1 LVCSTIGAY
10 GKDRRLSERTLLIGL
25 LVIYLMLGAL
35 FAVRTPDWQAP
46 DEPAHYNYIAQLAAN
61 GCCPVIEM
69 GDWDQAYLGQLTGG
83 RFAPELLRDLD
94 TIQYEDHQPP
104 LYYLIAAPIY
114 TLTNGSLTA
123 LRLLSVVIGAGVVV
137 CAYGVGK
144 ALLPNRPQIALGAA
158 AFVAFI
164 PQHLAMLASANN
176 DALAEL
182 IVGLTL
188 LALVNLLRA
197 PVMPLERLM
206 LTLGL
211 LVGLAF
217 LTKTTIYFLAGVV
230 PVAILLRWWITR
242 PAFST
247 LLRWL
252 GLFLLPALLMGGLW
266 WARNLTVYGAP
277 DFLGL
282 ARHDVVVADQMRRV
296 DYIAEFG
303 LDAYWRRAVEF
314 TYNSFWGQFGWM
326 ALPMPS
332 WVYIGTLALLALA
345 VSGWGIAALIRLPGQ
360 PNAARPGALQSHIPP
375 LHSQGMGSSRLGAG
389 IILAL
394 VVLLVGSQYV
404 YFNLEFLQH
413 QGRYLFPALIPLGL
427 FVALGMDAWR
437 RLLFRGD
444 DAEDGMLPYT
454 VLLSIVPLLLLI
466 PLNLY
471 VLWRLLPS
479 LAP

>member
-1 LVCSTIGAY
+1 MIA
-10 GKDRRLSERTLLIGL
+10 LSERTLLIGL
-25 LVIYLMLGAL
+25 LVVYLGLGAL
-35 FAVRTPDWQAP
+35 FAVQTPAWQAP
-46 DEPAHYNYIAQLAAN
+46 DEPAHYNYIAQVAAN

-69 GDWDQAYLGQLTGG
+69 GDWDQAYLSQLTGA
-83 RFAPELLRDLD
+83 RFAPELLGGLRA
-94 TIQYEDHQPP
+94 IQYEDHQPP
-104 LYYLIAAPIY
+104 LYYLIAAPVY
-114 TLTNGSLTA
+114 TLTGGSLTA
-123 LRLLSVVIGAGVVV
+123 LRLLSVIIGAGVVI

-144 ALLPNRPQIALGAA
+144 ALLPDRPQIALGTA

-164 PQHLAMLASANN
+164 PQHLAMLASINN

-188 LALVNLLRA
+188 LTLVNLLRA
-197 PVMPLERLM
+197 PNMPLERLM

-211 LVGLAF
+211 LVGFAF

-230 PVAILLRWWITR
+230 PAAIVLRWWLHR
-242 PAFST
+242 PAFAT

-266 WARNLTVYGAP
+266 WARNLGVYGAP

-282 ARHDVVVADQMRRV
+282 ARHDVVVADQMRRA
-296 DYIAEFG
+296 DYIAQFG

-332 WVYIGTLALLALA
+332 WVYAGTLALLALA
-345 VSGWGIAALIRLPGQ
+345 VSGWGIGIIRPSPPSPHLRGRGKETGAAAFLSG
-360 PNAARPGALQSHIPP
+360 
-375 LHSQGMGSSRLGAG
+375 HSAG
-389 IILAL
+389 LILAL
-394 VVLLVGSQYV
+394 VVVLVAAQYV

-413 QGRYLFPALIPLGL
+413 QGRYLFLALIPLGL
-427 FVALGMDAWR
+427 FVALGLDTWR
-437 RLLFRGD
+437 RLLFQRGD
-444 DAEDGMLPYT
+444 TEGGEAELPYT
-454 VLLSIVPLLLLI
+454 ALLGLVPLLLLI
-466 PLNLY
+466 PLDVY
-471 VLWRLLPS
+471 VAWRLLPS

>member
-1 LVCSTIGAY
+1 
-10 GKDRRLSERTLLIGL
+10 LSERTPLIGL
-25 LVIYLMLGAL
+25 LVIYLVLGAL
-35 FAVRTPDWQAP
+35 FAARTADWQAP
-46 DEPAHYNYIAQLAAN
+46 DEPAHYNYIAQVAAN
-61 GCCPVIEM
+61 GCCPVIEI
-69 GDWDQAYLGQLTGG
+69 GDWDQAYLSQLTGA
-83 RFAPELLRDLD
+83 RFAPELRGNLD

-104 LYYLIAAPIY
+104 LYYLIAAPVY
-114 TLTNGSLTA
+114 TLTNGSLLA
-123 LRLLSVVIGAGVVV
+123 LRLLSVVIGAGVVL

-144 ALLPNRPQIALGAA
+144 ALLPEHPQIALGTA

-164 PQHLAMLASANN
+164 PQHLAMLASVNN

-197 PVMPLERLM
+197 PAMPLERLL

-211 LVGLAF
+211 LVGFAF

-230 PVAILLRWWITR
+230 LVAILLRWR
-242 PAFST
+242 ASRFPFSK
-247 LLRWL
+247 LL

-266 WARNLTVYGAP
+266 WARNLSVYGAP

-296 DYIAEFG
+296 DYIAQFG
-303 LDAYWRRAVEF
+303 SDAYWRRAVEF
-314 TYNSFWGQFGWM
+314 TFNSFWGQFGWM

-332 WVYIGTLALLALA
+332 WVYVGTLALLALA
-345 VSGWGIAALIRLPGQ
+345 VSGWVIALL
-360 PNAARPGALQSHIPP
+360 RPSANKREAGR
-375 LHSQGMGSSRLGAG
+375 GSVYLV
-389 IILAL
+389 LAL
-394 VVLLVGSQYV
+394 VVLLVGAQYI

-427 FVALGMDAWR
+427 FIALGLDTWR
-437 RLLFRGD
+437 RLLFGGD
-444 DAEDGMLPYT
+444 KGDVLPYT
-454 VLLSIVPLLLLI
+454 ALLGLVPLLLLI

-471 VLWRLLPS
+471 IVWRLLPA